1 MNEKTE
7 NGQAS
12 ISPDKLKAVLFSK
25 KLIIPVIILTVA
37 FLLRFIFMSLM
48 FSQHSPARFIELFP
62 DTMTYLK
69 AAGGLLGITDRGKY
83 ELYMTGPG
91 YPFFLGFFAYI
102 IGRAY
107 WLMILIQI
115 IISSISCVIIYMTA
129 ILLTKNRIISVIA
142 GLLAA
147 VSLTSISLASA
158 ALTETLFFF
167 LFISMLYLFLKGLSE
182 NRWWYFVV
190 SGILGGLSVL
200 VRSVALFYP
209 LLLIIFALLYPFTGI
224 ASHHKNKYR
233 KIVVAILLFVLLPA
247 VWVIR
252 NTAAYNTPTVSGT
265 GVSAAKIFL
274 TGKVIHKSQNRSPY
288 EFRQFRDSIFKS
300 MEPDIKAGNFKKLN
314 DDAVDLIISIFR
326 KHPGL
331 FIHTFFSTMLEN
343 VISVST
349 LQHRQLPQYSRQ
361 FKFIDDRLSQDFK
374 NPFVLILVM
383 VGFVVLARKNIAV
396 AIFLIST
403 YTYFALM
410 SGVTLAQGS
419 RIFYP
424 ALSVWPILVATS
436 LVFIYDLILLPIKI
450 ISRKMKNRQE

>member
-1 MNEKTE
+1 
-7 NGQAS
+7 
-12 ISPDKLKAVLFSK
+12 
-25 KLIIPVIILTVA
+25 
-37 FLLRFIFMSLM
+37 M

-190 SGILGGLSVL
+190 
-200 VRSVALFYP
+200 
-209 LLLIIFALLYPFTGI
+209 LLIIFALLYPFTGI

-288 EFRQFRDSIFKS
+288 EFRQFRDSI
-300 MEPDIKAGNFKKLN
+300 
-314 DDAVDLIISIFR
+314 V
-326 KHPGL
+326 
-331 FIHTFFSTMLEN
+331 
-343 VISVST
+343 
-349 LQHRQLPQYSRQ
+349 
-361 FKFIDDRLSQDFK
+361 
-374 NPFVLILVM
+374 
-383 VGFVVLARKNIAV
+383 
-396 AIFLIST
+396 
-403 YTYFALM
+403 
-410 SGVTLAQGS
+410 
-419 RIFYP
+419 
-424 ALSVWPILVATS
+424 
-436 LVFIYDLILLPIKI
+436 
-450 ISRKMKNRQE
+450 